1 MGLDTVELVIAF
13 EEEFGVAIDNEDAEK
28 METPGDVTDYVVS
41 RVRTSS
47 DDPCLSQVGFYRI
60 RSLLMDEFSAQ
71 RETIR
76 PNTLLNDLISGDIR
90 ENWLRLKNAIGAEN
104 FPKLQREPVLVF
116 TVVFGIPGLVSLYL
130 FFNGVTGFW
139 AFISFCIMAIIANLL
154 TSNIGSIIPSNISTV
169 ASLIPFVGC
178 AGTKVWSR
186 EEVLV
191 RVFELTAEQ
200 LGIEIED
207 ISENSHFIHDLGAD

>member
-13 EEEFGVAIDNEDAEK
+13 EEEFGIAIDNEDAEK
-28 METPGDVTDYVVS
+28 METPGDVADYVVS

-60 RSLLMDEFSAQ
+60 RSLLMDEFSIP

-76 PNTLLNDLISGDIR
+76 PNTLLQEIIAGNIR
-90 ENWLRLKNAIGAEN
+90 ESWLRIKNSIGADN
-104 FPKLQREPVLVF
+104 FPKLQRKPILLY
-116 TVVFGIPGLVSLYL
+116 TVVFGIPGFVSLYL
-130 FFNGVTGFW
+130 FSNGFSGFV
-139 AFISFCIMAIIANLL
+139 AFVSFCVMAIIANIV
-154 TSNIGSIIPSNISTV
+154 TSNLGSIIPSSVSTV
-169 ASLIPFVGC
+169 SSLIPFVSC

-191 RVFELTAEQ
+191 RVFEITAEQ
-200 LGIEIED
+200 LDIQMED
-207 ISENSHFIHDLGAD
+207 ISENSHFVHDLGAD